1 MGTLSKRTAGRR
13 QAILKA
19 IRNGHGFASA
29 AAAVGI
35 SFTMFKDWR
44 ADDPKFQAEC
54 LDAAEFR
61 DDVAEHALYTRG
73 VHKGDTLA
81 LLAHLRAH
89 RPEKYHRKML
99 VALGGDPNA
108 PPIATAEVTGAWI
121 YPRAASER
129 PISVAPVIEAIVVK
143 VAGGPGATAPMIE
156 AVAGEEADRLDISVD
171 EEDQAA

>member
-1 MGTLSKRTAGRR
+1 MGTLSKRTTGRR
-13 QAILKA
+13 RAILKA
-19 IRNGHGFASA
+19 IRNGYGFAQA

-35 SFTMFKDWR
+35 SSTMFKDWR
-44 ADDPKFQAEC
+44 TDDPEFQAEC

-99 VALGGDPNA
+99 VALGGDPDA

-121 YPRAASER
+121 YPRAALER
-129 PISVAPVIEAIVVK
+129 PMPAAPVIEAVVID
-143 VAGGPGATAPMIE
+143 VATSPGNSA
-156 AVAGEEADRLDISVD
+156 D
-171 EEDQAA
+171 EEEQAA

>member
-1 MGTLSKRTAGRR
+1 MGTLSKRTSGRR
-13 QAILKA
+13 RAILKA

-35 SFTMFKDWR
+35 SLTTFKDWR
-44 ADDPKFQAEC
+44 ANDPEFHAEC

-89 RPEKYHRKML
+89 RPGLYHRKML
-99 VALGGDPNA
+99 VAVSGDPDSPAINVEHQHTVESRVRLVIL
-108 PPIATAEVTGAWI
+108 PSNGRRSLTEEEI
-121 YPRAASER
+121 ASER
-129 PISVAPVIEAIVVK
+129 ARIARENMVEFEIEGIAI
-143 VAGGPGATAPMIE
+143 PPD
-156 AVAGEEADRLDISVD
+156 EADDTT
-171 EEDQAA
+171 EAA